1 MDNFT
6 TFTAAYLNT
15 GNSLLLELKQ
25 IDDSNVAN
33 YARGL
38 PPMTPEQIGALAAT
52 DAEKPGTEAAANP
65 GKLYKTATDPENTD
79 QTIEYAYGQSE
90 GLGSFPGQQSFFVT
104 DEAGWQFLV
113 GYYQKNSDL
122 VGDETG
128 ESTEEKTPEA
138 VAGMD
143 PNGPPEENEKLLRAE
158 SAAICKEMATACK
171 DFTKN
176 VDDNLDRSG
185 IPENAQKHMGCD
197 EPSRTKTCND
207 MLGLNSVGR
216 MTKFANQGC
225 ETAQECIDNAEA
237 IMQQRIE
244 LYKLSDAILDPDFK
258 VESLNSAQLELLSC
272 VKMRGTGQTRG
283 VWISGGKGCD
293 GVIAALATGDGL
305 TGNERY
311 GICVGNQNSALWRA
325 MKAAQDQNVMTGEGE
340 EQENIITQGTDESG
354 LINWYNATFGRINEK
369 LLTFAMCLAH
379 SPGGVLKGEQK
390 KCAADAVR
398 DIVSELGG
406 NAGFQKMYE
415 MVGEKLD
422 DPESEFQYGS
432 IVDKGAD
439 AKAAEVVKWA
449 KENGIDLGD
458 DEERALK
465 IISYLLVQGVNRW
478 EAVAS
483 QMPEGSEVIQVG
495 ASKVGVDPEGNVDNA
510 DSVVKMPGGP
520 KEEEK
525 FLDSITT
532 EPLYT
537 VTEEQCPGRDDGEG
551 MGISTK
557 ESTTETGKMAA
568 GSRGVTKTQS
578 EEAGLA
584 RDKAKCYAGAVC
596 ENHKKAGED
605 CGLEEGWE
613 DNEAEYRQ
621 GLEDKVDTSMN
632 ALAEMDQSTLDSLQQ
647 DNNSKMSFS
656 DAQNQK
662 GYWDDV
668 AAWKKEKNPEIK
680 KNLESQLRNRMTIAS
695 QAKDFEDDVPG
706 CREKLMIDAL
716 YTGGS
721 TRDQAYVQTSQSNE
735 TRAARESDIIGPAAM
750 AFVQG
755 SKEDISFSQGSV
767 TVKGVGSF
775 TLRVKG
781 MDEDGT
787 GGSNKQF
794 FNIDKSFVKDH
805 TRPLEKGASPV
816 GNSSMK
822 AEDFVRKLQELFQGI
837 NEILPVKD

>member
-225 ETAQECIDNAEA
+225 ETAQECIDNARA
-237 IMQQRIE
+237 IAAQRIA
-244 LYKLSDAILDPDFK
+244 LYKVSDKILTPKFNVRDLSPEE
-258 VESLNSAQLELLSC
+258 VELLSC

-325 MKAAQDQNVMTGEGE
+325 MKAAQDQNVMTGEGDE
-340 EQENIITQGTDESG
+340 EENIITQGTDESG

-369 LLTFAMCLAH
+369 LITFAMCLSHA
-379 SPGGVLKGEQK
+379 PKGVLKGEQK

-398 DIVSELGG
+398 AIVSELGG

-422 DPESEFQYGS
+422 DPESEFEYGS

-439 AKAAEVVKWA
+439 AKAAEIVKWA
-449 KENGIDLGD
+449 NENGIDLGD

-465 IISYLLVQGVNRW
+465 IISYLLAQGVNRW
-478 EAVAS
+478 ETFAEN
-483 QMPEGSEVIQVG
+483 MPPGSEVEQVG
-495 ASKVGVDPEGNVDNA
+495 ASRVGVDPDGNIDNA
-510 DSVVKMPGGP
+510 DVVIKMPGGT
-520 KEEEK
+520 KQEEE

-532 EPLYT
+532 NPLYT
-537 VTEEQCPGRDDGEG
+537 VTEEQCPGRDDGQG
-551 MGISTK
+551 MGVSVK
-557 ESTTETGKMAA
+557 ESASETGKMAA
-568 GSRGVTKTQS
+568 GSRGITKTQS

-584 RDKAKCYAGAVC
+584 RDNVKCYAGAVC

-605 CGLEEGWE
+605 CNLEEGWE
-613 DNEAEYRQ
+613 EKEAEYRQ
-621 GLEDKVDTSMN
+621 NLENKVDESID
-632 ALAEMDQSTLDSLQQ
+632 ALADCDFLDDMRKD
-647 DNNSKMSFS
+647 DNSRMSFQ
-656 DAQNQK
+656 DAEKQK
-662 GYWDDV
+662 GFWDDV
-668 AAWKKEKNPEIK
+668 DAWKKEKDPDKK
-680 KNLESQLRNRMTIAS
+680 KNMESQLRNRMTVAT
-695 QAKDFEDDVPG
+695 QAKDFENDVPG
-706 CREKLMIDAL
+706 CREKLMVDAL

-721 TRDQAYVQTSQSNE
+721 SRDQAYVQTSQSGA

-750 AFVQG
+750 SFVNAP
-755 SKEDISFSQGSV
+755 KEEISFSQGSI
-767 TVKGVGSF
+767 TIKDVGSF
-775 TLRVKG
+775 TLRLKG
-781 MDEDGT
+781 MNEDGT

-794 FNIDKSFVKDH
+794 FNVDKSYVKKN
-805 TRPLEKGASPV
+805 TRELEAGEAAAI

-837 NEILPVKD
+837 NEILPVKN

>member
-6 TFTAAYLNT
+6 TFIDAYQQT
-15 GNSLLLELKQ
+15 GNTMMLSEVM
-25 IDDSNVAN
+25 IDDSNVAV
-33 YARGL
+33 YAKGL
-38 PPMTPEQIGALAAT
+38 
-52 DAEKPGTEAAANP
+52 
-65 GKLYKTATDPENTD
+65 
-79 QTIEYAYGQSE
+79 
-90 GLGSFPGQQSFFVT
+90 
-104 DEAGWQFLV
+104 
-113 GYYQKNSDL
+113 
-122 VGDETG
+122 
-128 ESTEEKTPEA
+128 
-138 VAGMD
+138 AGMD
-143 PNGPPEENEKLLRAE
+143 PAQVGSLQPALAPQGTTVPAAAKAAPGKPFKDENGKVGFMQADGKGVFPNGNSYMTTDETGWQTILDYYAKQSDMVNQETGDTESQAPEIGMDPEGKAEENEKLLRAASTE
-158 SAAICKEMATACK
+158 ICEEMEAACEE
-171 DFTKN
+171 FTTK
-176 VDDNLDRSG
+176 VDGKLDRSQ
-185 IPENAQKHMGCD
+185 IPEKAQKNMGCD
-197 EPSRTKTCND
+197 EPSKTKMCND
-207 MLGLNSVGR
+207 MLGLNAQGR
-216 MTKFANQGC
+216 MTKFAAQSG
-225 ETAQECIDNAEA
+225 ETAQERIDNARA

-244 LYKLSDAILDPDFK
+244 LYKLSDAILEPGFK
-258 VESLNSAQLELLSC
+258 VDSLNTAQLELLSC

-283 VWISGGKGCD
+283 VWISGGQGCD
-293 GVIAALATGDGL
+293 GVIAALATGEGL
-305 TGNERY
+305 TGDERY
-311 GICVGNQNSALWRA
+311 GIMVGNQNTALWRA

-340 EQENIITQGTDESG
+340 EKENLITQGTDESG

-379 SPGGVLKGEQK
+379 SPGGVLKGEKK

-398 DIVSELGG
+398 DVVSELGG

-422 DPESEFQYGS
+422 DPESEFEYGG
-432 IVDKGAD
+432 IVDKGAH
-439 AKAAEVVKWA
+439 AKAEEVVEWA
-449 KENGIDLGD
+449 KDNDIDLGD

-478 EAVAS
+478 GAVAS
-483 QMPEGSEVIQVG
+483 RMPEGSEVLQVG

-510 DSVVKMPGGP
+510 DSVVKMPGGS

-537 VTEEQCPGRDDGEG
+537 VTDEQCPGRDDGEG

-568 GSRGVTKTQS
+568 GSRGVAKTQS

-596 ENHKKAGED
+596 ANHKKAGED

-621 GLEDKVDTSMN
+621 GLEDKVETSIN
-632 ALAEMDQSTLDSLQQ
+632 ALGEMDQSTLNAIQQ

-656 DAQNQK
+656 EAQSQK
-662 GYWDDV
+662 GYWEDV
-668 AAWKKEKNPEIK
+668 AAWKKEKNPEK
-680 KNLESQLRNRMTIAS
+680 RKNLESQLRNRMTIAA
-695 QAKDFEDDVPG
+695 QAKDFENGVPG

-750 AFVQG
+750 AFVQS
-755 SKEDISFSQGSV
+755 SKEDVNFSQGSI
-767 TVKGVGSF
+767 TIKDVGSF

-781 MDEDGT
+781 MNEDGT

-837 NEILPVKD
+837 DEILPVKD